1 MENVPNNSQSDEQLA
16 EDKEA
21 NQSSEY
27 GEQYLNM
34 LEADALEMAAA
45 DNRPVRVIKRDGNS
59 MIVTMDLRPGRLNL
73 TIDGGVVTGVKEEA

>member
-73 TIDGGVVTGVKEEA
+73 TIDNGIVTGVKEEA